1 MVFSPSLPQKLCYFA
16 VTALGFMAV
25 PATVALE
32 AIFGQAYVQHLQHK
46 ASRTCQPLAEAH
58 LAEQQQNSPLTPQM
72 CPPGGQ
78 VQPGSC
84 LQQQPESCQPSGDPR
99 QPAEH
104 DENRN
109 PLMGLWE

>member
-1 MVFSPSLPQKLCYFA
+1 MVFSPSLPQKQCYYA

-46 ASRTCQPLAEAH
+46 ASRTCQPLNEAH
-58 LAEQQQNSPLTPQM
+58 LAEQQHNQPLTSQM
-72 CPPGGQ
+72 CPPAGH
-78 VQPGSC
+78 VQIGSY
-84 LQQQPESCQPSGDPR
+84 LQQQRELCQPPDDPR